1 MSADACLANV
11 YFVYLAIAV
20 TLASVVGYAWRV
32 LFGEPH
38 QPQRVV
44 TVDLGIGDFVD
55 GEPQASVRPEPVIS
69 IVRRQGAAKPDAD
82 FTQWQLCHELKIP
95 APVLAWWAD
104 QMTDVGEP
112 VA

>member
-1 MSADACLANV
+1 MIHFLR
-11 YFVYLAIAV
+11 
-20 TLASVVGYAWRV
+20 TLIRRLTSTS
-32 LFGEPH
+32 PH

-44 TVDLGIGDFVD
+44 TVDLSLGDFVD
-55 GEPQASVRPEPVIS
+55 GEPQELEPIPS